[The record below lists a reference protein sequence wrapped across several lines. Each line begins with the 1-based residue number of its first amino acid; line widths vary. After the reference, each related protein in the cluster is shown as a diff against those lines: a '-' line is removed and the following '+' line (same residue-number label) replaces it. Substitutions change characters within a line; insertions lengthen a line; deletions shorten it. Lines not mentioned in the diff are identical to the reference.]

1 MFFQTPPELG
11 NTFDDDRMLRSFLAR
26 KLPGDAHKAIETEL
40 REAGAIAGGS
50 LYRRSLEEGRD
61 EPKVVSWDAWGHR
74 VDRIEVSSL
83 WKEAARIAAERGV
96 VGAAYER
103 KFGEH
108 SRVLQFSLVYLL
120 EPSWHVYSC
129 PLAMTD
135 GAARTLLASGNT
147 ELVERAVPRLT
158 SRDPNKAWTS
168 GQWMTERTGG
178 SDVAISETIARPD
191 GNKFRLFGT
200 KWFSSATTSQMALT
214 LARPVASSS
223 AGALMEGNPGGGGL
237 ALFYLEVKNEDG
249 SPNGVY
255 VNRLKDKLGTRM
267 VPTAELT
274 LDGALA
280 TPVMGTRD
288 GIKHITPMLTTTRT
302 WNAVCAAAGMRRAVT
317 LATDYAK
324 KRVAFGS
331 PLVDKTLHIDTL
343 GFLAAETWG
352 AFMLAYRAVELIGR
366 EEARTIT
373 DDEKQLLRLVVP
385 IAKLTTGKQA
395 VSVTSEALEAFGGAG
410 YIEDTGLP
418 RMLRDAQVLPIWEG
432 TTNVLSLDVLRV
444 LARGGSLEPLAKEI
458 ARCVQSTRDPSLK
471 SAAESAERAFTHA
484 TSWIASCAGNMP
496 EVEQGARR
504 FALTLGRAI
513 ELALLCEHAQWSLD
527 HEKDGR
533 FAAAA
538 RIFARTAIDL
548 VQEQPIE
555 DARAAVM

>member
-1 MFFQTPPELG
+1 MFFQTPPDLG

-26 KLPGDAHKAIETEL
+26 KIPGDARAHIEGEL
-40 REAGAIAGGS
+40 REAGAISGGP
-50 LYRRSLEEGRD
+50 LHRRALEEVRD
-61 EPKVVSWDAWGHR
+61 EPKLVSWDAWGHR

-83 WKEAARIAAERGV
+83 WKEAAKIAAERGV

-108 SRVLQFSLVYLL
+108 SRVLQFALVYLL

-135 GAARTLLASGNT
+135 GAARTLVASGNAA
-147 ELVERAVPRLT
+147 LIERAVPRLT
-158 SRDPNKAWTS
+158 ARDPNKAWTS

-178 SDVAISETIARPD
+178 SDVAISETIAKAD
-191 GNKFRLFGT
+191 GDKFRLFGT

-214 LARPVASSS
+214 LARP
-223 AGALMEGNPGGGGL
+223 EGNPASGGGL

-267 VPTAELT
+267 VPTAELS
-274 LDGALA
+274 LEGALA
-280 TPVMGTRD
+280 TPVIGTRD

-302 WNAVCAAAGMRRAVT
+302 WNAVCAVAGMRRSVT

-324 KRVAFGS
+324 KRVAFGA
-331 PLVDKTLHIDTL
+331 PLIDKTLHVDTL
-343 GFLAAETWG
+343 GWMAAETWA

-373 DDEKQLLRLVVP
+373 EDEQQLLRMVVP
-385 IAKLTTGKQA
+385 LAKLTTGKQA
-395 VSVTSEALEAFGGAG
+395 VAVTSEALEAFGGAG
-410 YIEDTGLP
+410 YVEDTGLP

-444 LARGGSLEPLAKEI
+444 LARGGSIEPISREI
-458 ARCVQSTRDPSLK
+458 ARCVQNTRDASLRT
-471 SAAESAERAFTHA
+471 AAELAQRALGHA
-484 TSWIASCAGNMP
+484 TEWIAAHAGNVA

-504 FALTLGRAI
+504 FALTLGRAL
-513 ELALLCEHAQWSLD
+513 ELALLCEHAQWAID
-527 HEKDGR
+527 NEKDGR

-548 VQEQPIE
+548 VQDVSID
-555 DARAAVM
+555 DARAALGV

>member
-1 MFFQTPPELG
+1 MFFQAPPDLG
-11 NTFDDDRMLRSFLAR
+11 NTFDDDRMLRSFIAR
-26 KLPGDAHKAIETEL
+26 KVPGDARAKVEGEL
-40 REAGAIAGGS
+40 REVGAIAGGP
-50 LYRRSLEEGRD
+50 LYKRALEEGRD
-61 EPKVVSWDAWGHR
+61 EPKVIAWDAWGHR

-96 VGAAYER
+96 VGSAYER

-108 SRVLQFSLVYLL
+108 SRVLQFSLAYLL

-135 GAARTLLASGNT
+135 GAARTLVASGNAA
-147 ELVERAVPRLT
+147 LVERAVPRLT

-178 SDVAISETIARPD
+178 SDVGISETIAKAD
-191 GNKFRLFGT
+191 GDAFRLFGT
-200 KWFSSATTSQMALT
+200 KWFSSATTSPMALT
-214 LARPVASSS
+214 LARP
-223 AGALMEGNPGGGGL
+223 EGNPPGGGGL

-249 SPNGVY
+249 TQNGVF

-274 LDGALA
+274 LDGTRAIA
-280 TPVMGTRD
+280 VSGTRD
-288 GIKHITPMLTTTRT
+288 GIKNIAPMLTTTRT

-324 KRVAFGS
+324 KRVAFGA
-331 PLVDKTLHIDTL
+331 PLVDKTLHVDTM
-343 GFLAAETWG
+343 GWMAAEAWAG
-352 AFMLAYRAVELIGR
+352 FMLAYRAVELIGR

-373 DDEKQLLRLVVP
+373 EDEQQLLRLVVP
-385 IAKLTTGKQA
+385 LAKLTTAKQA
-395 VSVTSEALEAFGGAG
+395 VAVTSEALEAFGGAG

-444 LARGGSLEPLAKEI
+444 LARGGSLEPVSREL
-458 ARCVQSTRDPSLK
+458 ARCVQNTRDTSLR
-471 SAAESAERAFTHA
+471 AAVSVAEHAFGHA
-484 TSWIASCAGNMP
+484 CEWIAAHAGNVA

-513 ELALLCEHAQWSLD
+513 ELALLCEHAQWSLEN
-527 HEKDGR
+527 EKDGR

-538 RIFARTAIDL
+538 RIFARTPVDL
-548 VQEQPIE
+548 VQDAPID
-555 DARAAVM
+555 DARAALGL